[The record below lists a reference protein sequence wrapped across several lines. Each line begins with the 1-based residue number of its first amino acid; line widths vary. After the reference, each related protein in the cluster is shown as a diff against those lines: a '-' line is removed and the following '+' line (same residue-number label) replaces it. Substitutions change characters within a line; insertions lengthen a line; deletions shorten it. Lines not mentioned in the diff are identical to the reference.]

1 MSIWFLLSV
10 LEWCESAQFV
20 PHWLVSKHVMYTPC
34 ESWNASGEYQV
45 SKDFTASIYW
55 FQGCQQ
61 TTSGGHSLPPEH
73 ACYWLG
79 CAVLA
84 AHLDFVGR
92 TENPFF
98 LINICRSNLWSVSE
112 TINWLYLLLNR
123 AEKDI
128 ATFRA
133 ARVRQPVTARFY
145 GNRPGRDPLESQLGR
160 IQKFV
165 DTKHDQFISAL
176 AAPWTRIYTHSL
188 IKRYKNGTSN
198 QQGSTTNRTF
208 WFIASPSVNKVT
220 HTHLSRKK
228 TVHCPFK
235 DRLVRFG

>member
-1 MSIWFLLSV
+1 
-10 LEWCESAQFV
+10 
-20 PHWLVSKHVMYTPC
+20 MYTLC
-34 ESWNASGEYQV
+34 ESWNASGAYQV

-61 TTSGGHSLPPEH
+61 T
-73 ACYWLG
+73 CYWLDW
-79 CAVLA
+79 AVLA

-133 ARVRQPVTARFY
+133 ARVRQHITARFY
-145 GNRPGRDPLESQLGR
+145 GNRPRQDPDRGHRWGASKNLSIRSMISSSVLWLRLELESTP
-160 IQKFV
+160 I
-165 DTKHDQFISAL
+165 
-176 AAPWTRIYTHSL
+176 
-188 IKRYKNGTSN
+188 TSN
-198 QQGSTTNRTF
+198 QQGSTNRTF
-208 WFIASPSVNKVT
+208 CFIASPSINKVT
-220 HTHLSRKK
+220 
-228 TVHCPFK
+228 
-235 DRLVRFG
+235 RLPT